1 MTLRPAHDHPAPA
14 TPPRRRRA
22 TLITVCAGAMLAAT
36 ALPATALPVT
46 ALPATAPPIS
56 ADQAGG
62 HNGGHDDGH
71 DRPAEAARAVTPR
84 IGHYAALGDSFSS
97 GLGIPDRTDAIC
109 GRSDHNYPTLVA
121 GAVGA
126 RESTDVTCAGAETRH
141 LTEVQNTAAPQID
154 AVRPD
159 TSVVTVGIGG
169 NDLDLAG
176 IIGRCVLLAHL
187 NPQGSPCKNSFTLF
201 GRDEIGSR
209 INTTAPKVAGALRAV
224 RSKSAQAEVLVVGY
238 PAIVPDDGSACRE
251 TIPLAVGDFAWLR
264 DKTRQLNTMLAQQ
277 AAAHGATFID
287 TYSPSVGHDAC
298 KPPGVRWLEPTE
310 TEAGAGFHPNAAGHR
325 STAET
330 IVAALSD

>member
-14 TPPRRRRA
+14 GSPRRRRA
-22 TLITVCAGAMLAAT
+22 ALIAVCAGTVLAAT
-36 ALPATALPVT
+36 ALPA
-46 ALPATAPPIS
+46 S

-62 HNGGHDDGH
+62 YDRGS
-71 DRPAEAARAVTPR
+71 DRPAEAARAAAPQA
-84 IGHYAALGDSFSS
+84 GHYAALGDSFSS
-97 GLGIPDRTDAIC
+97 GLGIPAETDATC

-121 GAVGA
+121 TAVGA

-141 LTEVQNTAAPQID
+141 VTEAQNTAAPQID

-176 IIGRCVLLAHL
+176 IIGRCVLLAYL
-187 NPQGSPCKNSFTLF
+187 DPQGSPCKSSFTLF
-201 GRDEIGSR
+201 GTDRIGSR
-209 INTTAPKVAGALRAV
+209 INTTAPKVADVLRAV
-224 RSKSAQAEVLVVGY
+224 RVKSSQAEVLVVGY

-251 TIPLAVGDFAWLR
+251 AIPLAVGDFAWLR
-264 DKTRQLNTMLAQQ
+264 DKTRQLNTMLAQR

-287 TYSPSVGHDAC
+287 TYGPSVGHDAC
-298 KPPGVRWLEPTE
+298 KPAGVRWLEPAE

-330 IVAALSD
+330 IVAALGD